1 MPCKGGPF
9 VLPANGSPPTL
20 AAFPSLDLHAMPH
33 ADLLV
38 DARWIVPVEPHA
50 TVLEHHSL
58 AVSGGRIAAILSPAE
73 RAHWQAGETV
83 SLPSHVLLPGLIN
96 LHGHSAMTLLR
107 GYADDLALM
116 DWLTN
121 HIWPAEGRHV
131 RDDFVFD
138 GTSLAMAEMIRS
150 GTTTINDMYFFHGA
164 VARAGIRAGL
174 RTFVGCTI
182 LEFPTNYAICADE
195 YLQKALAERQEYL
208 GEERVTFT
216 LAPHAPYTVSDDTF
230 RKIVTTAEQAD
241 MLVHCH
247 IHETAGEV
255 ADSLRDHGVRPLAR
269 LASLGLLSPRLTA
282 AHMVHVDD
290 SDLELAARYGISV
303 AHNPTSTMKLASGIA
318 PVSRMLHAGINV
330 GIGTDGAA
338 SNNKLDMLADT
349 RMAALLAKVGTLEPT
364 AVPAATALRMAT
376 LNGARALGIDD
387 RVGSLETGKQFDA
400 IALNLDCVETAPAFD
415 PISHL
420 VYAAGR
426 EQVEEVWVAG
436 ERLLQAGRL
445 TTLDLPVLKA
455 TAAEWRERIAA
466 RN

>member
-138 GTSLAMAEMIRS
+138 GTLLAMAEMIRS

-164 VARAGIRAGL
+164 VARAGLQAGL

-182 LEFPTNYAICADE
+182 LEFPTNYAACADE
-195 YLQKALAERQEYL
+195 YLQKALAERQDYQ

-269 LASLGLLSPRLTA
+269 LAGLGLLSPRLTA

-290 SDLELAARYGISV
+290 SDLEQAARYGISV
-303 AHNPTSTMKLASGIA
+303 AHNPTSNMKLASGIA
-318 PVSRMLHAGINV
+318 PVPKLLTAGVRV
-330 GIGTDGAA
+330 GLGTDGAA
-338 SNNKLDMLADT
+338 SNNRLDLMQEM
-349 RMAALLAKVGTLEPT
+349 RHAALLAKVGSGDASALPVH
-364 AVPAATALRMAT
+364 AALRMAT
-376 LNGARALGIDD
+376 LDGARALGLGDRIGSIERGKHADLCAIDL
-387 RVGSLETGKQFDA
+387 GA
-400 IALNLDCVETAPAFD
+400 LDCQPCFD
-415 PISHL
+415 PVSH
-420 VYAAGR
+420 VVHVAGR
-426 EQVEEVWVAG
+426 EHVSHVWVNG
-436 ERLLQAGRL
+436 ETRVDKGIRLLHINDSELLRLASMWQTRAG
-445 TTLDLPVLKA
+445 
-455 TAAEWRERIAA
+455 
-466 RN
+466 N

>member
-1 MPCKGGPF
+1 
-9 VLPANGSPPTL
+9 
-20 AAFPSLDLHAMPH
+20 MPH

-303 AHNPTSTMKLASGIA
+303 AHNPTSNMKLASGIA

-376 LNGARALGIDD
+376 LNGAKALGIDD

-400 IALNLDCVETAPAFD
+400 IALNLDCIETAPAFD

>member
-1 MPCKGGPF
+1 
-9 VLPANGSPPTL
+9 
-20 AAFPSLDLHAMPH
+20 MPH

-303 AHNPTSTMKLASGIA
+303 AHNPTSNMKLASGIA

-349 RMAALLAKVGTLEPT
+349 RMAALLAKVGMLEPT

-376 LNGARALGIDD
+376 LNGAKALGIDD

-400 IALNLDCVETAPAFD
+400 IALNLDCIETAPAFD

>member
-1 MPCKGGPF
+1 
-9 VLPANGSPPTL
+9 
-20 AAFPSLDLHAMPH
+20 MPH

-303 AHNPTSTMKLASGIA
+303 AHNPTSNMKLASGIA

-400 IALNLDCVETAPAFD
+400 IALNLDCIETAPAFD

>member
-303 AHNPTSTMKLASGIA
+303 AHNPTSNMKLASGIA

-349 RMAALLAKVGTLEPT
+349 RMTALLAKVGTLDPT

-400 IALNLDCVETAPAFD
+400 IALNLDCIETAPAFD

>member
-1 MPCKGGPF
+1 
-9 VLPANGSPPTL
+9 
-20 AAFPSLDLHAMPH
+20 MPH

-138 GTSLAMAEMIRS
+138 GTLLAMAEMIRS

-164 VARAGIRAGL
+164 VARAGLQAGL

-182 LEFPTNYAICADE
+182 LEFPTNYAACADE
-195 YLQKALAERQEYL
+195 YLQKALAERQDYL

-269 LASLGLLSPRLTA
+269 LAGLGLLSPRLTA

-290 SDLELAARYGISV
+290 SDLELAAKYGISV
-303 AHNPTSTMKLASGIA
+303 AHNPTSNMKLASGIA
-318 PVSRMLHAGINV
+318 PVSRMLDAGINV

-349 RMAALLAKVGTLEPT
+349 RMAALLAKVGTLDPT